1 VGGWRNV
8 YRMTIPARSSFGHP
22 SSSRQRDGRGSRAVC
37 SIALALVLCACSRP
51 RDELTFWAVGRE
63 SEAVAEL
70 LPEFERTHP
79 GVHVAL
85 HQLPWT
91 GAHAKLLTAVVGDAT
106 PDVAQLGNTWIPELV
121 ALRALE
127 PVGSRVQQS
136 SAVQP
141 SDYFDGI
148 WDTNVIDGVPY
159 GVPWYV
165 DTRLLF
171 YRTDLL
177 KKAGFDAPPENWK
190 QWRRTLA
197 AIKEEVGPRR
207 FSILLPLNE
216 FEPLTALALQQSDP
230 LLREGGSRGNFDSPG
245 FRKALGFYVDMF
257 DHGWAPPLSNTQIS
271 NVWDEFGRGYFAYYI
286 SGPWNIAEFQ
296 RRLPPEVSRNW
307 MTAPLPGPDGPG
319 ASIAGGS
326 SLVIFAGSPRKSQA
340 WRLIEYLSRPDV
352 MERFRAL
359 TGDMPPRRSVWD
371 LPALAA
377 DPYARA
383 FRQQLERA
391 KPAPKVPEWEH
402 IEDELRLVAEMAA
415 TGQITVEQAARELN
429 RRADAILEKRR
440 WMLARRHARGGS
452 G

>member
-1 VGGWRNV
+1 
-8 YRMTIPARSSFGHP
+8 MTVRV
-22 SSSRQRDGRGSRAVC
+22 RLLTT
-37 SIALALVLCACSRP
+37 ALALMLCACSRP
-51 RDELTFWAVGRE
+51 QNELTFWAMGRE

-79 GVHVAL
+79 GVHVSL

-91 GAHAKLLTAVVGDAT
+91 GAHAKLLTAFVGGAT
-106 PDVAQLGNTWIPELV
+106 PDVAQLGNTWIPELAELHV
-121 ALRALE
+121 LESLE
-127 PVGSRVQQS
+127 PRVQQS
-136 SAVQP
+136 AAVQP

-148 WDTNVIDGVPY
+148 WNTNLIDGVLY

-177 KKAGFDAPPENWK
+177 KKAGFDAPPENWR

-197 AIKEEVGPRR
+197 ALKEQAGAQR

-216 FEPLTALALQQSDP
+216 FEPLTALALQQREP
-230 LLREGGSRGNFDSPG
+230 LLREGGGRGNFDSPG
-245 FRKALGFYVDMF
+245 FRKALGFYVEMF
-257 DHGWAPPLSNTQIS
+257 DRGWAPVVSEAQIS

-286 SGPWNIAEFQ
+286 SGPWNIAEFR
-296 RRLPPEVSRNW
+296 RRLPPERSHDW

-326 SLVIFAGSPRKSQA
+326 SLVIFAASHRKEQA
-340 WRLIEYLSRPDV
+340 WQLIEYLSRPEV
-352 MERFRAL
+352 QERFRAL
-359 TGDMPPRRSVWD
+359 TGDLPPRRSAWN

-383 FRQQLERA
+383 FRQQLELA

-402 IEDELRLVAEMAA
+402 IEDELRLVGELAA
-415 TGQITVEQAARELN
+415 TGQITVERAARELN
-429 RRADAILEKRR
+429 QRVDAILEKRR
-440 WMLARRHARGGS
+440 WMLARAASRHMRAGE
-452 G
+452 